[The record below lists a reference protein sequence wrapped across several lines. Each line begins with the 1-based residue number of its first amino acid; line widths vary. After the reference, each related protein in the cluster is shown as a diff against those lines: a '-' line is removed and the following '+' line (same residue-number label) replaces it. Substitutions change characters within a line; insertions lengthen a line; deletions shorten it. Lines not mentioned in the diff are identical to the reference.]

1 MRFHHKI
8 KNSNKLLFVL
18 TVLLVFIVCS
28 VEAQTKSEGKPT
40 IVTIELKV
48 TDEAGVPVSNA
59 QVVLGESRIFDVTGE
74 DGLVTIDGYSFDIVT
89 ITAPGFE
96 KNMSFVKNLES
107 TGTIK
112 LSKSKLYLTKD
123 DFVPFPFMALTK
135 RHITGSSK
143 SIKSRDLETYPS
155 ADLRNA
161 LTGLANGVI
170 VREIDGSPGISAEE
184 QLNRYGAREK
194 IDITSRGRQ
203 MIYIIDEIPTD
214 ITEMPLD
221 PGEIESVTVI
231 KDVVGKSMFGPS
243 GADGIIFIKTKRGAV
258 NKRVMRVNLENGISV
273 IDRFP
278 EMVSGADY
286 ARLNN
291 IARQNSGLD
300 PLYSEEDIAAYAKN
314 DPYDFFHP
322 SVNFR
327 EMMLKNTKAFRRAD
341 ISSTGGNE
349 RVQYFAYL
357 GYNNEDDIYKIG
369 SPADYN
375 RINSRANIDIVANDL
390 VRVQFDF
397 FGGVS
402 FRRSP
407 NYIPGT
413 INLTEFWKVIGNI
426 NNIPPIAFPVYAN
439 NDPQLVSPWYAVTP
453 SYGQNPIGNL
463 MKNGYYTETGRS
475 GAFNVALDYDLSN
488 IIDGLTSRTY
498 IGYNAYN
505 QVRLGKAEDYDA
517 YIVRPQGDTYSLV
530 KVHDGVDQHDMAK
543 LSDFYY
549 ERIAFYENLKY
560 RKTFGLNSFQASMVY
575 FQSKVS
581 RAGIKEPERLQTGVL
596 SALYSYDDKYN
607 LHGVLNYSGSSSF
620 SKEERYIL
628 SPTLGVSWIASDEGF
643 LKDVSFVDYLKV
655 RMEGGVTG
663 YEGFNSPFLYRDH
676 WTTNTSGVQFG
687 PAPTSQWFGSSTD
700 NPVYRTNINRLG
712 NPDLTWEKRRE
723 FNAGMDLLMFN
734 NKLDLEIN
742 YFNQFVDGD
751 LTRVYNT
758 IPYYAGVSSW
768 VPYVNQNQI
777 RYYGVE
783 TMLQYTHNLGD
794 FRYTF
799 GGNATM
805 LRSKFERY
813 DQPNYRFE
821 YQSRI
826 GKPVDGIWGHRFMGR
841 FDSDQEA
848 LLVPQL
854 YDNVLGKDDFK
865 YEDKNQDGV
874 VDDNDMS
881 MIGNSSPRLYYALN
895 ARFTYK
901 NVELY
906 VLGTGYAF
914 YDILLNNNYYWNGW
928 GDDNYSRYVLE
939 NQGGENF
946 PKLSYYKVN
955 NNFVSSDFWLTKG
968 GFFKIQNAELAWNI
982 PASEKLKWS
991 GARNLRLFA
1000 RGANL
1005 LTLTKVKDID
1015 PESKNSGVSTYPLY
1029 RTFTGGISLIF

>member
-1 MRFHHKI
+1 MRFHHMHY
-8 KNSNKLLFVL
+8 KNNRL
-18 TVLLVFIVCS
+18 TYVITILLVFITSSLV
-28 VEAQTKSEGKPT
+28 AQTKSEGKPSF
-40 IVTIELKV
+40 VTVALKV
-48 TDEAGVPVSNA
+48 VDEAGAPVPDAKVF
-59 QVVLGESRIFDVTGE
+59 LGENRIFAVTGA
-74 DGLVTIDGYSFDIVT
+74 DGTVEVGGLSFDIVT
-89 ITAPGFE
+89 VDAPGFE
-96 KNMSFVKNLES
+96 KNVSFMNNLGSNATVKL
-107 TGTIK
+107 I
-112 LSKSKLYLTKD
+112 KSKLKMTQE
-123 DFVPFPFMALTK
+123 DFIPFPFMSLTK
-135 RHITGSSK
+135 RHITGSSRTIT
-143 SIKSRDLETYPS
+143 SEQLETYPS
-155 ADLRNA
+155 NDLRNA
-161 LTGLANGVI
+161 FTGLANGLN
-170 VREIDGSPGISAEE
+170 VREIDGTPGISAEE
-184 QLNRYGAREK
+184 QLNRYGARDK

-203 MIYIIDEIPTD
+203 MIYIIDEVPTD

-221 PGEIESVTVI
+221 PGEIESVTII

-243 GADGIIFIKTKRGAV
+243 GADGIIFIKTKRGAI
-258 NKRVMRVNLENGISV
+258 NKRIMRVSLENGISFV
-273 IDRFP
+273 DRFP

-300 PLYSEEDIAAYAKN
+300 PVYSESDIAAYAKN

-327 EMMLKNTKAFRRAD
+327 DLMLKNTKTFRRAD

-369 SPADYN
+369 SPSDYN
-375 RINSRANIDIVANDL
+375 RINTRANIDIVANDL

-413 INLTEFWKVIGNI
+413 INIAEFWKVI
-426 NNIPPIAFPVYAN
+426 NNVNNTPPVAFPVYAN
-439 NDPQLVSPWYAVTP
+439 NDSSLVSPWYAVTP
-453 SYGQNPIGNL
+453 AYGQNPIGNL
-463 MKNGYYTETGRS
+463 TKNGYYTETGRS

-488 IIDGLTSRTY
+488 IVEGLTSRTY
-498 IGYNAYN
+498 VGYSAYN

-517 YIVRPQGDTYSLV
+517 YIVRPQDDSYTLV
-530 KVHDGVDQHDMAK
+530 KVHDGVDQHDMTRLA
-543 LSDFYY
+543 DFYY
-549 ERIAFYENLKY
+549 ERFAFYENLRY
-560 RKTFGLNSFQASMVY
+560 RKTFGLNSLQASLVY

-607 LHGVLNYSGSSSF
+607 VHGVLNYSGGSSF
-620 SKEERYIL
+620 SKEERFIL
-628 SPTLGVSWIASDEGF
+628 SPTAGVSWIASEEGF
-643 LKDVSFVDYLKV
+643 LKDVSFVDYLKL
-655 RMEGGVTG
+655 RMEAGVTG

-676 WTTNTSGVQFG
+676 WTTNTTGVQFG
-687 PAPTSQWFGSSTD
+687 PAPTNQWFGSNAD

-712 NPDLTWEKRRE
+712 NPDLTWERRRE
-723 FNAGMDLLMFN
+723 VNAGMDLIMFN
-734 NKLDLEIN
+734 NKLDIEVN
-742 YFNQFVDGD
+742 YFNQFVDGEV
-751 LTRVYNT
+751 TRVYNT

-777 RYYGVE
+777 RYYGLE
-783 TMLQYTHNLGD
+783 TMLQYTDIVGD
-794 FRYTF
+794 FKYSL
-799 GGNATM
+799 GGNATLM
-805 LRSKFERY
+805 RSKFERY
-813 DQPNYRFE
+813 DEPNYRFD

-826 GKPVDGIWGHRFMGR
+826 GKPVDGIWGHHFTGK
-841 FDSDQEA
+841 FGSDEET
-848 LLVPQL
+848 LVIPQL
-854 YDNVLGKDDFK
+854 YDNVLHKDDFR
-865 YEDKNQDGV
+865 YEDKNKDGV

-906 VLGTGYAF
+906 ILGTGYAF

-955 NNFVSSDFWLTKG
+955 NNFVSSDFWLIKG

-991 GARNLRLFA
+991 GVRNLRLFA

-1005 LTLTKVKDID
+1005 FTFTGVKDID
-1015 PESKNSGVSTYPLY
+1015 PESKNSGVSTYPMY
-1029 RTFTGGISLIF
+1029 RTFTGGLSLIF